1 MAIMSL
7 RPHALE
13 PVPEETA
20 RVAHAAFPKGNPYLL
35 LRDTLGTIFRD
46 DDFATCFPL
55 DGQPGLPPWRLA
67 LVTIMQF
74 RENLADRQAAEAVR
88 ARIDWKYL
96 LGLALTDPGFDF
108 SVLSALRDRLLA
120 SSAEALLL
128 EKLLE
133 CCRAMG
139 WLKARGS
146 QRTDSTHVLAAIRVL
161 NRLELV
167 AETLRAA
174 LNAVA
179 TVAPDWLQGL
189 APLEWYER
197 YGKRIEDVRLP
208 KDTADRE
215 AYAQMVGE
223 DGFHFLDAVEAAE
236 VPKEVRELPILESLR
251 RTWQRHYERM
261 GDAALA
267 VEGGAKGCVRFKAN
281 RELPPAAES
290 IESPYDA

>member
-1 MAIMSL
+1 MRPPPVVLSHPTTRRMSVMSL
-7 RPHALE
+7 HPHALA

-20 RVAHAAFPKGNPYLL
+20 RVARAAFPKGNPSLL
-35 LRDTLGTIFRD
+35 RRDTLGTIFQD
-46 DDFATCFPL
+46 DDFTALFPL
-55 DGQPGLPPWRLA
+55 VGQPGLPPWRLA

-108 SVLSALRDRLLA
+108 SVLSEFRDRLLA
-120 SSAEALLL
+120 SSTEELLL

-133 CCRAMG
+133 GCRAMG

-189 APLEWYER
+189 APLAWYER
-197 YGKRIEDVRLP
+197 YGRRIEDTRLP
-208 KDTADRE
+208 RE
-215 AYAQMVGE
+215 QAQRDAYAQTVGE
-223 DGFHFLDAVEAAE
+223 DGFYLLDALDAPEA
-236 VPKEVRELPILESLR
+236 PES
-251 RTWQRHYERM
+251 
-261 GDAALA
+261 
-267 VEGGAKGCVRFKAN
+267 
-281 RELPPAAES
+281 
-290 IESPYDA
+290 

>member
-1 MAIMSL
+1 MSL
-7 RPHALE
+7 HPHTIE
-13 PVPEETA
+13 PVPDDTA
-20 RVAHAAFPKGNPYLL
+20 RMAHAAFPKGHPYLTF
-35 LRDTLGTIFRD
+35 RDTLGTIFQD
-46 DDFATCFPL
+46 EDFAALFPAW
-55 DGQPGLPPWRLA
+55 GQPSLPPWRLA

-74 RENLADRQAAEAVR
+74 RETLADRQAAEAVR

-96 LGLALTDPGFDF
+96 LSLELTDPGFDF
-108 SVLSALRDRLLA
+108 SVLSEFRDRLL
-120 SSAEALLL
+120 SHSAEELVL

-133 CCRAMG
+133 RCRTMG
-139 WLKARGS
+139 WLKARGA

-197 YGKRIEDVRLP
+197 YGKRIEDTRLP
-208 KDTADRE
+208 RDQADRE

-236 VPKEVRELPILESLR
+236 VPQE
-251 RTWQRHYERM
+251 
-261 GDAALA
+261 
-267 VEGGAKGCVRFKAN
+267 
-281 RELPPAAES
+281 
-290 IESPYDA
+290 